1 MKSQQSGFTLV
12 ELIAVIVVLGILAA
26 TALPK
31 FVDMSDGAE
40 DAALAAVA
48 GNINSAMALNYAN
61 AAALAAGLTTN
72 VSATTVTNCS
82 MVGGALIGGLPSG
95 YTIAPAPLTGS
106 LGTAGTCT
114 LTQTSSS
121 KTATINAVYV
131 P

>member
-82 MVGGALIGGLPSG
+82 MVAGALIGGLPSG
-95 YTIAPAPLTGS
+95 YTIAAAALTGP

-121 KTATINAVYV
+121 KTATVNAVYV